1 MQLKLHQKVLYGLAV
16 ILTVIYLIWRTFF
29 TLPLHEHLVS
39 FVVAILLLLS
49 EILSNMT
56 AFIIIYFRVK
66 FDKNK
71 NQQLDLPDFA
81 NLFHVA
87 IA

>member
-1 MQLKLHQKVLYGLAV
+1 MHLKLHQKILYGLAV

-29 TLPLHEHLVS
+29 TLPLHEHLVL

-56 AFIIIYFRVK
+56 AFIIIYFRVN

-71 NQQLDLPDFA
+71 NQQLDLPD
-81 NLFHVA
+81 
-87 IA
+87 IAPRLSGRI